1 MPVAWGFWSAFA
13 LPSIERMPYLR
24 SAWTRVLGSRRTLA
38 LPAVLI
44 GAVEVARRSDR
55 RARAWPYGLL
65 AVILGL
71 WALGLTEIDVYR
83 MNDFGLI
90 SVLPAQVLVALGL
103 LTGGAMLLLRADR
116 PDVCAMSVYIVAL
129 VVMLY
134 GIPVFVEQVARSPV
148 NWVHEGFIEYIR
160 RTGAVAP
167 QLEARF
173 DWPGFFILAA
183 FVADAAGLQRPVDYA
198 NLAPVYFNLLYLL
211 PLAMIF
217 RSFTLD
223 MRLVWAG
230 LWLFALGNWVGQD
243 YFAPQALAYFLDLV
257 IVGAVLMWFRVARPR
272 SERVA
277 SWFRTRGSAGR
288 VVGRMYDLITP
299 DEEPPR
305 PIRGVQQAA
314 LIAAFV
320 VIFAFIAYSHQ
331 LTPFFLTA
339 ALLGLVAFNR
349 ASPRGLPIVFGVMT
363 VAWVSYMT
371 VPFLQGHVAPLLAE
385 VGRLGDT
392 VGSNLVKRIQG
403 SPDHQSVVTVRLVF
417 TIAVWAVAALGALVR
432 LRDGRRDLS
441 LIVLAA
447 APVPLLGLQAYGGE
461 LILRLYLFV
470 LPMAAFFAAGLL
482 YGRPGSAPSRVRR
495 LLASAGVVVVIV
507 TFFVTRYGN
516 ERADLMTAAEVQAV
530 DRLYAIAPSGSLLVA
545 ASNNIPWK
553 FEDFEKYTYLPESDD
568 RLVGQVDQIAA
579 LMADPKY
586 PASYLILT
594 RSQGTYAEVFQGLAP
609 GAWSRFVAEVRGSP
623 FFSEVYR
630 NTDADIFVPNGRS
643 ALGAAP

>member
-1 MPVAWGFWSAFA
+1 MAFWYA
-13 LPSIERMPYLR
+13 LPMPSIERMPYLR
-24 SAWTRVLGSRRTLA
+24 AVLGTLPNGRRTA
-38 LPAVLI
+38 PPARLI
-44 GAVEVARRSDR
+44 GARGAAWHSDQ
-55 RARAWPYGLL
+55 RARSWPYGLL
-65 AVILGL
+65 VLALGL

-90 SVLPAQVLVALGL
+90 SVLPAPVLGALVL
-103 LTGGAMLLLRADR
+103 LTGGAILLLRADR
-116 PDVCAMSVYIVAL
+116 PDVLAMLVYIVTL

-134 GIPVFVEQVARSPV
+134 GIPVFVEQVARSSV

-167 QLEARF
+167 SLEARF
-173 DWPGFFILAA
+173 NWPGFFILAA
-183 FVADAAGLQRPVDYA
+183 FVADAAGINQPVTFA

-217 RSFTLD
+217 RAFTQD

-243 YFAPQALAYFLDLV
+243 YFSPQALAYFLDLV
-257 IVGAVLMWFRVARPR
+257 IVGVVLTWFRVAQPR

-277 SWFRTRGSAGR
+277 SWLRIRGPAGR
-288 VVGRMYDLITP
+288 AIGRLYGLATP
-299 DEEPPR
+299 DDERPR
-305 PIRGVQQAA
+305 PLGAFQQVG
-314 LIAAFV
+314 LIAASV
-320 VIFAFIAYSHQ
+320 VTFAFIAYSHQ

-339 ALLGLVAFNR
+339 GLLGLVALNR
-349 ASPRGLPIVFGVMT
+349 ASPRGLPIVFGIMT

-371 VPFLQGHVAPLLAE
+371 VPFLVGHVAPLLAE

-403 SPDHQSVVTVRLVF
+403 SPDHQAVVTIRLVF
-417 TIAVWAVAALGALVR
+417 TVGVWAVAALGALVR

-441 LIVLAA
+441 LIVLAV

-461 LILRLYLFV
+461 LILRLYLFT
-470 LPMAAFFAAGLL
+470 LPMAAFFVAGLL
-482 YGRPGSAPSRVRR
+482 YGRPDGAPSRLRR
-495 LLASAGVVVVIV
+495 LLAGVAVSVVILV
-507 TFFVTRYGN
+507 FFVTRYGN

-545 ASNNIPWK
+545 ASNNLPWK
-553 FEDFEKYTYLPESDD
+553 FKDFEKYTYLPEADNS
-568 RLVGQVDQIAA
+568 LVGQIDQITT

-594 RSQGTYAEVFQGLAP
+594 RSQGNYAEVFLGLAP
-609 GAWSRFVAEVRGSP
+609 GAWTRFVAAVRASP
-623 FFSEVYR
+623 TFIDVYH
-630 NTDADIFVPNGRS
+630 NADADIFVPSKRS
-643 ALGAAP
+643 ALSAAP